1 MRAGT
6 QRTTEQGSVVALGP
20 NAPARSAGRVASTL
34 VGTVLL
40 TLALALTLTACPT
53 VFPSE
58 ADDSRL
64 VRFAVKVPYRGTYP
78 RDPDPQVLTVRDA
91 DARALRVTS
100 PVSTSDFG
108 TFVIDTEFEVD
119 GDARYEHCLLEPL
132 VVTDVGSGEAV
143 AEVPAGTCLSEGTTS
158 EATLVGEDHQPPG

>member
-1 MRAGT
+1 
-6 QRTTEQGSVVALGP
+6 VVAVGGST
-20 NAPARSAGRVASTL
+20 PARPAGRIASML
-34 VGTVLL
+34 VGTALGTL
-40 TLALALTLTACPT
+40 ILALTLTLTACPT

-78 RDPDPQVLTVRDA
+78 RDPDPQRLTVGAA
-91 DARALRVTS
+91 DTGALRVIS

-108 TFVIDTEFEVD
+108 TFVIDTEIEID

-143 AEVPAGTCLSEGTTS
+143 AELPAGTCLREGTTS
-158 EATLVGEDHQPPG
+158 EAPLIGQGDKPSG